1 MKKFLTALC
10 CLGLFGS
17 ASAQFNIDGRVQTIN
32 NPTNLGGSSDNSSPN
47 GSVTNSSVNINGGSL
62 NNFSATGGA
71 TIGQNATGNS
81 VNVTGTTGT
90 NVSLVGGDSDSPDS
104 ILPSGVASN
113 NSVNITDATITNR
126 TSGSNTKDIIGGRA
140 DGNQANGNS
149 VNIHNSSV
157 TSGTVYGAYSELG
170 KNFGFPADEED
181 PLAKTFDSTYNYNAA
196 SNNSINVTDSTVNAQ
211 LIGGF
216 ATDLSTVKS
225 SDTVNAVV
233 STAENNRVSLINS
246 TVTSTTKIPFSS
258 TVDSADAVAAIGG
271 NGGVYSNNNSVY
283 VENSSVTGQLIGAT
297 TRSSWV
303 LSENSDTI
311 KSTANNNSVTVKG
324 ASSVNGSVFGANSFR
339 TNASQNQVVITDGAQ
354 VTGNI
359 AGAKSVY
366 GVILD
371 GTSTESP
378 KPEVLRGVATSHS
391 NNTVIISGTADKK
404 VTVTTATNTEP
415 TYQLT
420 NGFIAGSWNE
430 AGNTEGNKVSIS
442 NAVIN
447 GSGHIMGGFVV
458 NEAQSPA
465 PAAGSSDS
473 EVAIKSIGH
482 TAQNNT
488 VAIADSTVN
497 ANIYGG
503 YVMFKAD
510 ANPDPEN
517 GPAEEERGVDRAS
530 GNTIALHNTQVTG
543 NVYGGKTERP
553 QVYTDADGNKTFES
567 WANNNTVILSG
578 NTTVTGTIYGGYVG
592 NNDDETIYRGNK
604 LVLSHYQGTLGE
616 YKNFQETS
624 IIGNDSNITFAP
636 SQQVFATFELN
647 GKPQVEMTVIANTSA
662 NSQIVMEQSSLGAYE
677 YTLKKEENGSG
688 LADWLLTGGFSQTN
702 AKPYAQA
709 ALAGLALTTA
719 GDDSLSEV
727 ISTAFEAN
735 DENNTFL
742 TGEYG
747 DTKYKTGSGFN
758 MYTAVAQAGMYHKFT
773 DSTLAGFFG
782 QYAYGD
788 YDTFPKRAD
797 GKVNSYAGGLF
808 AAWNYSETGRLEVQG
823 RFGTQETKFNSSALQ
838 SNFKYDALY
847 WGIGG
852 GFVEDFGWLD
862 VYGRLS
868 YARKDKESKTDNL
881 GQDLTFDAMQSLVG
895 KFGADYEL
903 PFMLWHFQP
912 IVGAAGIYEFDGES
926 KTSLDGHKI
935 DDASLK
941 GLTGE
946 GKISFTY
953 DASDSMV
960 PVKTALSVFGLAGQ
974 MQGWGASVKI
984 MGRF

>member
-32 NPTNLGGSSDNSSPN
+32 NPSNLSSSRDNSSPN

-81 VNVTGTTGT
+81 VSVTGTTGT
-90 NVSLVGGDSDSPDS
+90 NVSLVGGDSDSPDT

-113 NSVNITDATITNR
+113 NSVNITDATITNP

-181 PLAKTFDSTYNYNAA
+181 PLAETFDSTYNYNAA

-216 ATDLSTVKS
+216 ATDQSEVK
-225 SDTVNAVV
+225 TEGVANAVV

-246 TVTSTTKIPFSS
+246 TVASTSKIPFYNSAS
-258 TVDSADAVAAIGG
+258 DSADAVAAIGG

-303 LSENSDTI
+303 RSENSDTI

-324 ASSVNGSVFGANSFR
+324 ASSAVNGSVFGANSFR
-339 TNASQNQVVITDGAQ
+339 TNSSQNQVVITDGAQ

-371 GTSTESP
+371 GTSTEDP

-391 NNTVIISGTADKK
+391 NNTVIISGTADQK

-430 AGNTEGNKVSIS
+430 AGNTEGNKVAIS

-465 PAAGSSDS
+465 EGDTDS
-473 EVAIKSIGH
+473 EVALKSIGH

-497 ANIYGG
+497 ASIYGG

-543 NVYGGKTERP
+543 
-553 QVYTDADGNKTFES
+553 D
-567 WANNNTVILSG
+567 
-578 NTTVTGTIYGGYVG
+578 IYGGYVG
-592 NNDDETIYRGNK
+592 DNNDETIYRGNK

-647 GKPQVEMTVIANTSA
+647 GKPQVETTVIANTSA
-662 NSQIVMEQSSLGAYE
+662 DSQIVMEQSSLGAYE
-677 YTLKKEENGSG
+677 YTLKEEVNGSG
-688 LADWLLTGGFSQTN
+688 LDWVLTGGFSQTN

-960 PVKTALSVFGLAGQ
+960 PVKTALSVFGLVGQ

>member
-1 MKKFLTALC
+1 MLHIGCHLSSAKGFEAMGKTALSI
-10 CLGLFGS
+10 GADTFQFFTRNPRGS
-17 ASAQFNIDGRVQTIN
+17 RAKEIDPQDAQRLRELLAEHGFAPVIAHAPYTLNPASADPKTREFALQTLADDLERMEYL
-32 NPTNLGGSSDNSSPN
+32 P
-47 GSVTNSSVNINGGSL
+47 GSL
-62 NNFSATGGA
+62 YNFHPGSHVGQGEEAGIRLIIQTLNEILTPGLHTTVLLETMAGKGSEIGRSFDELKRILDGVKLNGQTGVCLDTCHVHDAGY
-71 TIGQNATGNS
+71 
-81 VNVTGTTGT
+81 
-90 NVSLVGGDSDSPDS
+90 SL
-104 ILPSGVASN
+104 
-113 NSVNITDATITNR
+113 
-126 TSGSNTKDIIGGRA
+126 
-140 DGNQANGNS
+140 
-149 VNIHNSSV
+149 
-157 TSGTVYGAYSELG
+157 
-170 KNFGFPADEED
+170 
-181 PLAKTFDSTYNYNAA
+181 
-196 SNNSINVTDSTVNAQ
+196 
-211 LIGGF
+211 
-216 ATDLSTVKS
+216 
-225 SDTVNAVV
+225 AV
-233 STAENNRVSLINS
+233 
-246 TVTSTTKIPFSS
+246 
-258 TVDSADAVAAIGG
+258 
-271 NGGVYSNNNSVY
+271 
-283 VENSSVTGQLIGAT
+283 
-297 TRSSWV
+297 
-303 LSENSDTI
+303 
-311 KSTANNNSVTVKG
+311 
-324 ASSVNGSVFGANSFR
+324 
-339 TNASQNQVVITDGAQ
+339 
-354 VTGNI
+354 
-359 AGAKSVY
+359 
-366 GVILD
+366 LD
-371 GTSTESP
+371 GTSTEDP

-391 NNTVIISGTADKK
+391 NNTVIISGTADQK

-430 AGNTEGNKVSIS
+430 AGNTEGNKVAIS

-465 PAAGSSDS
+465 EGDTDS
-473 EVAIKSIGH
+473 EVALKSIGH

-497 ANIYGG
+497 ASIYGG

-543 NVYGGKTERP
+543 DIYGGKTERP

-592 NNDDETIYRGNK
+592 DNNDETIYRGNK

-647 GKPQVEMTVIANTSA
+647 GKPQVETTVIANTSA
-662 NSQIVMEQSSLGAYE
+662 DSQIVMEQSSLGAYE
-677 YTLKKEENGSG
+677 YTLKEEENGSG
-688 LADWLLTGGFSQTN
+688 LDWVLTGGFSQTN

-935 DDASLK
+935 DDAS
-941 GLTGE
+941 
-946 GKISFTY
+946 
-953 DASDSMV
+953 
-960 PVKTALSVFGLAGQ
+960 
-974 MQGWGASVKI
+974 
-984 MGRF
+984 

>member
-10 CLGLFGS
+10 CLGLYGS
-17 ASAQFNIDGRVQTIN
+17 AFAQFNIDGRVQTID
-32 NPTNLGGSSDNSSPN
+32 NPSNLSGSKDNSSPN
-47 GSVTNSSVNINGGSL
+47 GTVTNSSVVITGGSL

-81 VNVTGTTGT
+81 VSVTGTTGT

-104 ILPSGVASN
+104 ILPSGVSAK
-113 NSVNITDATITNR
+113 NSVNITDATITNPS
-126 TSGSNTKDIIGGRA
+126 SGANTKDIIGGRA
-140 DGNQANGNS
+140 DGNQATGNS
-149 VNIHNSSV
+149 VNIKGSQV
-157 TSGTVYGAYSELG
+157 TTNVIYGGYSELG
-170 KNFGFPADEED
+170 KNFGYPADEED
-181 PLAKTFDSTYNYNAA
+181 PLTETFDSTYNYNVA
-196 SNNSINVTDSTVNAQ
+196 SDNTINVTDSTVNAQ

-216 ATDLSTVKS
+216 ATDLSEVKNT
-225 SDTVNAVV
+225 DVTTAVA
-233 STAENNRVSLINS
+233 STAQNNRVNVINS
-246 TVTSTTKIPFSS
+246 TVVSTTRLPPPAKA
-258 TVDSADAVAAIGG
+258 TDSPDAVAIIGG
-271 NGGVYSNNNSVY
+271 NGGVYTTNNSVY
-283 VENSSVTGQLIGAT
+283 VENSQITGQIIGAT
-297 TRSSWV
+297 TRSNWV
-303 LSENSDTI
+303 RSENQDTI
-311 KSTANNNSVTVKG
+311 KSTANDNSVMVKG
-324 ASSVNGSVFGANSFR
+324 ASSTVNGSVFGVNSFR
-339 TNASQNQVVITDGAQ
+339 TNASKNQVLITDGA
-354 VTGNI
+354 TINGNI

-366 GVILD
+366 GIILD
-371 GTSTESP
+371 GTSTEDP
-378 KPEVLRGVATSHS
+378 KPEVLRGVATNHS
-391 NNTVIISGTADKK
+391 NNTVVISGTADQK
-404 VTVTTATNTEP
+404 VTVTTATNTDP

-430 AGNTEGNKVSIS
+430 AGNTEGNTVSIS

-447 GSGHIMGGFVV
+447 GNGYIMGGFAV

-465 PAAGSSDS
+465 AGDTDS
-473 EVAIKSIGH
+473 EVTIKSIGH
-482 TAQNNT
+482 TAQNNK
-488 VAIADSTVN
+488 VAITDSTVN
-497 ANIYGG
+497 ASIYGG

-510 ANPDPEN
+510 QNPDPDN

-530 GNTIALHNTQVTG
+530 GNTVSLHNAQVTG
-543 NVYGGKTERP
+543 DVYGGYTERP
-553 QVYTDADGNKTFES
+553 QVYIDAEGNKAFES

-578 NTTVTGTIYGGYVG
+578 NTSITGTIYGGYVG
-592 NNDDETIYRGNK
+592 DNNDETIYRGNK
-604 LVLSHYQGTLGE
+604 LVLSHYQGTLGVYE
-616 YKNFQETS
+616 NFQETS
-624 IIGNDSNITFAP
+624 IIGNDSNVTFDG

-647 GKPQVEMTVIANTSA
+647 GKPQVETTVIAKTS
-662 NSQIVMEQSSLGAYE
+662 NDSQIVMEKGSLGAYE
-677 YTLKKEENGSG
+677 YTLKEESNGSG
-688 LADWLLTGGFSQTN
+688 GLDWVLNGGFSQTN

-719 GDDSLSEV
+719 GDDSLSEA
-727 ISTAFEAN
+727 ITTAFEAN

-747 DTKYKTGSGFN
+747 DRKYKTGSGFN

-823 RFGTQETKFNSSALQ
+823 RFGTQETKFNSSELQ

-847 WGIGG
+847 WGVGG

-868 YARKDKESKTDNL
+868 FARKDKESKTDNL
-881 GQDLTFDAMQSLVG
+881 GQELKFDAMQSLVG

-903 PFMLWHFQP
+903 PFMLWQFQP
-912 IVGAAGIYEFDGES
+912 TVGAAGIYEFDGES

-935 DDASLK
+935 DNADLK

-946 GKISFTY
+946 GKISFSY

-960 PVKTALSVFGLAGQ
+960 PVKTALSVFGLVGQ

>member
-1 MKKFLTALC
+1 M
-10 CLGLFGS
+10 
-17 ASAQFNIDGRVQTIN
+17 
-32 NPTNLGGSSDNSSPN
+32 
-47 GSVTNSSVNINGGSL
+47 
-62 NNFSATGGA
+62 
-71 TIGQNATGNS
+71 
-81 VNVTGTTGT
+81 
-90 NVSLVGGDSDSPDS
+90 
-104 ILPSGVASN
+104 
-113 NSVNITDATITNR
+113 
-126 TSGSNTKDIIGGRA
+126 
-140 DGNQANGNS
+140 
-149 VNIHNSSV
+149 
-157 TSGTVYGAYSELG
+157 
-170 KNFGFPADEED
+170 
-181 PLAKTFDSTYNYNAA
+181 
-196 SNNSINVTDSTVNAQ
+196 
-211 LIGGF
+211 
-216 ATDLSTVKS
+216 
-225 SDTVNAVV
+225 
-233 STAENNRVSLINS
+233 
-246 TVTSTTKIPFSS
+246 
-258 TVDSADAVAAIGG
+258 
-271 NGGVYSNNNSVY
+271 
-283 VENSSVTGQLIGAT
+283 
-297 TRSSWV
+297 
-303 LSENSDTI
+303 
-311 KSTANNNSVTVKG
+311 
-324 ASSVNGSVFGANSFR
+324 
-339 TNASQNQVVITDGAQ
+339 
-354 VTGNI
+354 
-359 AGAKSVY
+359 
-366 GVILD
+366 
-371 GTSTESP
+371 
-378 KPEVLRGVATSHS
+378 
-391 NNTVIISGTADKK
+391 
-404 VTVTTATNTEP
+404 
-415 TYQLT
+415 
-420 NGFIAGSWNE
+420 
-430 AGNTEGNKVSIS
+430 
-442 NAVIN
+442 
-447 GSGHIMGGFVV
+447 
-458 NEAQSPA
+458 
-465 PAAGSSDS
+465 
-473 EVAIKSIGH
+473 
-482 TAQNNT
+482 
-488 VAIADSTVN
+488 
-497 ANIYGG
+497 
-503 YVMFKAD
+503 
-510 ANPDPEN
+510 
-517 GPAEEERGVDRAS
+517 
-530 GNTIALHNTQVTG
+530 
-543 NVYGGKTERP
+543 
-553 QVYTDADGNKTFES
+553 YTDADGNKTFES

-592 NNDDETIYRGNK
+592 DNNDETIYRGNK

-647 GKPQVEMTVIANTSA
+647 GKPQVETTVIANTSA
-662 NSQIVMEQSSLGAYE
+662 DSQIVMEQSSLGAYE
-677 YTLKKEENGSG
+677 YTLKEEVNGSG
-688 LADWLLTGGFSQTN
+688 LDWVLTGGFSQTN

-960 PVKTALSVFGLAGQ
+960 PVKTALSVFGLVGQ

>member
-10 CLGLFGS
+10 CLGLWGS
-17 ASAQFNIDGRVQTIN
+17 AFAQFNVDGRVQTIN
-32 NPTNLGGSSDNSSPN
+32 NPNNLSGSKDNSSPN
-47 GSVTNSSVNINGGSL
+47 GSVTNSSVNITGGSL

-71 TIGQNATGNS
+71 TIGKEATGNS
-81 VNVTGTTGT
+81 VSVTGTTGT
-90 NVSLVGGDSDSPDS
+90 NVSLVGGDSDSPDT
-104 ILPSGVASN
+104 ILPSGVAGN
-113 NSVNITDATITNR
+113 NSVNITDATITNPA
-126 TSGSNTKDIIGGRA
+126 SGANTKDITGGRA
-140 DGNQANGNS
+140 DGNQANGNT
-149 VNIHNSSV
+149 VNIHNSQV
-157 TSGTVYGAYSELG
+157 TNNVIYGGYSELG
-170 KNFGFPADEED
+170 KNFGYPADEED
-181 PLAKTFDSTYNYNAA
+181 PLTETFDSTYNYNIA
-196 SNNSINVTDSTVNAQ
+196 SNNAVNVTDSTVNSQ

-216 ATDLSTVKS
+216 ATDLSEVKVEG
-225 SDTVNAVV
+225 TVNAVV
-233 STAENNRVSLINS
+233 STAQNNRVSVINS
-246 TVTSTTKIPFSS
+246 TVVSTTPLPPPA
-258 TVDSADAVAAIGG
+258 TLTDSPDAVAVIGG
-271 NGGVYSNNNSVY
+271 NGGVYAGNNSVY
-283 VENSSVTGQLIGAT
+283 VENSQITGQLIGAT

-303 LSENSDTI
+303 RTESQDTI
-311 KSTANNNSVTVKG
+311 KSTADQNSVTVKG
-324 ASSVNGSVFGANSFR
+324 ALSNVNGSVFGVNSFR
-339 TNASQNQVVITDGAQ
+339 THANQNQVTVTDGAT
-354 VTGNI
+354 VNGNI

-366 GVILD
+366 GIIVD
-371 GTSTESP
+371 GTSTENP
-378 KPEVLRGVATSHS
+378 KPEILRGVATNHS
-391 NNTVIISGTADKK
+391 NNKVVISGTAAQK
-404 VTVTTATNTEP
+404 VTVTTATNTDP
-415 TYQLT
+415 TYKLT

-430 AGNTEGNKVSIS
+430 AGNTEGNTVTIS

-447 GSGHIMGGFVV
+447 GNGHIMGGFAV
-458 NEAQSPA
+458 NEVQSPA
-465 PAAGSSDS
+465 PGATDT
-473 EVAIKSIGH
+473 EVQIKSVGH

-488 VAIADSTVN
+488 VAIADSEIN
-497 ANIYGG
+497 ASVYGG

-510 ANPDPEN
+510 ANPDPDA

-530 GNTIALHNTQVTG
+530 GNTVALHNAQVTG
-543 NVYGGKTERP
+543 DVYGGYTERP

-578 NTTVTGTIYGGYVG
+578 NTTVTGTLYGGYVG
-592 NNDDETIYRGNK
+592 DNNDETIYRGNK
-604 LVLSHYQGTLGE
+604 LVLSHYQGTLGV

-624 IIGNDSNITFAP
+624 IIGNDSNVTFDA

-647 GKPQVEMTVIANTSA
+647 GKPKVETTIIAKTSD

-677 YTLKKEENGSG
+677 YTLQEQVNGAG
-688 LADWLLTGGFSQTN
+688 LDWVLSGGFSQTN

-719 GDDSLSEV
+719 GDESLSEA

-823 RFGTQETKFNSSALQ
+823 RFGTQETKFNSSELQ

-847 WGIGG
+847 WGLGG
-852 GFVEDFGWLD
+852 GFVEDFGSFD
-862 VYGRLS
+862 IYGRLS
-868 YARKDKESKTDNL
+868 FARKDKESKADNL
-881 GQDLTFDAMQSLVG
+881 GQELKFDAMQSVVG
-895 KFGADYEL
+895 KFGANYEL
-903 PFMLWHFQP
+903 PFTLWQLQP
-912 IVGAAGIYEFDGES
+912 TVGAAGIYEFDGES
-926 KTSLDGHKI
+926 KTTLDSYKI

-946 GKISFTY
+946 GKISFAY
-953 DASDSMV
+953 DASDSMI
-960 PVKTALSVFGLAGQ
+960 PVKTALSVFGLVGQ

>member
-17 ASAQFNIDGRVQTIN
+17 ASAQFNIDGRVQTFTD
-32 NPTNLGGSSDNSSPN
+32 PTYWAGYSSPN
-47 GSVTNSSVNINGGSL
+47 GSVTNNTINLINGNLNGVSGSVG
-62 NNFSATGGA
+62 FTDGGGA
-71 TIGQNATGNS
+71 VTGNTL
-81 VNVTGTTGT
+81 NMTGTTGT
-90 NVSLVGGDSDSPDS
+90 NVSLVGGDSDSPDT

-113 NSVNITDATITNR
+113 NSVNITDATITN
-126 TSGSNTKDIIGGRA
+126 SSPNNEIIGGRA

-149 VNIHNSSV
+149 VNIHNSNV

-181 PLAKTFDSTYNYNAA
+181 PLAETFDSTYNYNAA

-216 ATDLSTVKS
+216 ATDQSEVK
-225 SDTVNAVV
+225 TEGVANAVV

-246 TVTSTTKIPFSS
+246 TVASTSKIPFYNSAS
-258 TVDSADAVAAIGG
+258 DSADAVAAIGG

-283 VENSSVTGQLIGAT
+283 VENSSVTGSLIGAT
-297 TRSSWV
+297 TRSGWV
-303 LSENSDTI
+303 RSENSDTI

-324 ASSVNGSVFGANSFR
+324 ASSAVNGSVFGANSFR
-339 TNASQNQVVITDGAQ
+339 TNSSQNQVVITDGAQ

-371 GTSTESP
+371 GTSTED

-391 NNTVIISGTADKK
+391 NNTVIISGTADQK

-430 AGNTEGNKVSIS
+430 AGNTEGNKVAIS

-465 PAAGSSDS
+465 EGDTDS
-473 EVAIKSIGH
+473 EVALKSIGH

-497 ANIYGG
+497 ASIYGG

-543 NVYGGKTERP
+543 DIYGGYTERP

-578 NTTVTGTIYGGYVG
+578 NTTVAGTIYGGYVG
-592 NNDDETIYRGNK
+592 DNNDETIYRGNK

-647 GKPQVEMTVIANTSA
+647 GKPQVETTVIANTSA

-960 PVKTALSVFGLAGQ
+960 PVKTALSVFGLVGQ